1 MYLIV
6 GLGNPGQRYEDT
18 RHNIGFKVIDRLA
31 RDLSVDISKN
41 HCQAV
46 IGQTIYEGHKL
57 ILAKPQTFMNLSG
70 NSVAELV
77 QWYKIDKKHIIV
89 IHDDL
94 DIDSGRLKI
103 KEKGNSA
110 GHNGVESIIQ
120 KLASPDFIRIRIGIG
135 RRSLGEDNAS
145 YVLEEF
151 HPAEH
156 AVIAGTIAASADAV
170 LKIVKGGVEAAM
182 NEFNIS

>member
-1 MYLIV
+1 MHLIV
-6 GLGNPGQRYEDT
+6 GLGNPGQRYEET

-31 RDLSVDISKN
+31 HDLNIDISRN
-41 HCQAV
+41 HCQAL

-70 NSVAELV
+70 NSVADLV
-77 QWYKIDKKHIIV
+77 QWYKIDKKHLIV

-94 DIDSGRLKI
+94 DIETGRLKI

-120 KLASPDFIRIRIGIG
+120 RVSPDFIRIRIGIG
-135 RRSLGEDNAS
+135 RRSIGGDNAT

-151 HPAEH
+151 HPAEQSTM
-156 AVIAGTIAASADAV
+156 AGIVATSADAA
-170 LKIVKGGVEAAM
+170 LKIVKDGAEVAM
-182 NEFNIS
+182 NQFNQS